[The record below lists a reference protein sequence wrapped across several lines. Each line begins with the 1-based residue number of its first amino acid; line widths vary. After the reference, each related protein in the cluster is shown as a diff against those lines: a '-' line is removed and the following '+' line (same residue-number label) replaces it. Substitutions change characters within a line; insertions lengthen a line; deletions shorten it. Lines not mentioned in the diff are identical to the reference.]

1 MRSVSNSSERLVNS
15 IDFSNERILIT
26 GAGGW
31 FGRTA
36 ISLVS
41 NMNTPTMLVTNKPRD
56 IFIDAMKYT
65 LDSWQPAVLE
75 QFKPTIVIDCAY
87 LTREYTLQMKQ
98 VKYIEENRLM
108 HERAKWLFSQ
118 SSVQSYI
125 GFSSGAVLA
134 QEIQNLESPY
144 EMLKDEFEREMGHLN
159 FQLGKSLQI
168 ARVWSVSG
176 ALVTKVDGFAFSNM
190 IKQSFGGKIQI
201 NSFNEVWRRY
211 SLVDELI
218 ACMLVD
224 NSPGTNLF
232 DTGGSLIEIEEL
244 ARIMAKKVSPEA
256 SIARSR
262 VADKGIDHY
271 YSDNSDWM
279 KLCEKLNFEPSDL
292 ESQVELV
299 SKYLRKGFN

>member
-1 MRSVSNSSERLVNS
+1 MR
-15 IDFSNERILIT
+15 
-26 GAGGW
+26 
-31 FGRTA
+31 
-36 ISLVS
+36 
-41 NMNTPTMLVTNKPRD
+41 
-56 IFIDAMKYT
+56 
-65 LDSWQPAVLE
+65 
-75 QFKPTIVIDCAY
+75 
-87 LTREYTLQMKQ
+87 
-98 VKYIEENRLM
+98 
-108 HERAKWLFSQ
+108 
-118 SSVQSYI
+118 
-125 GFSSGAVLA
+125 
-134 QEIQNLESPY
+134 
-144 EMLKDEFEREMGHLN
+144 HLN

-176 ALVTKVDGFAFSNM
+176 ALVTKVDGFAFSNI

-244 ARIMAKKVSPEA
+244 ARIVAKKVSPE
-256 SIARSR
+256 ARSR
-262 VADKGIDHY
+262 VADKGNDHY